1 MEVQKANFTSLG
13 VENARKSHDNIDLI
27 LDVSLEVSVVL
38 GRTKK
43 RIKDIL
49 SLGNGSLIE
58 LDKLADE
65 PVEVLVNG
73 KVIAE
78 GEVVVVDENFGV
90 RINNIVSGTD
100 RIKSLR

>member
-1 MEVQKANFTSLG
+1 M
-13 VENARKSHDNIDLI
+13 
-27 LDVSLEVSVVL
+27 SLEVSVVL

-43 RIKDIL
+43 SIRDIL
-49 SLGNGSLIE
+49 NLGNGSLIE
-58 LDKLADE
+58 LNRLADE

-78 GEVVVVDENFGV
+78 GEVVVIDENFGV
-90 RINNIVSGTD
+90 RINNIVSGAD